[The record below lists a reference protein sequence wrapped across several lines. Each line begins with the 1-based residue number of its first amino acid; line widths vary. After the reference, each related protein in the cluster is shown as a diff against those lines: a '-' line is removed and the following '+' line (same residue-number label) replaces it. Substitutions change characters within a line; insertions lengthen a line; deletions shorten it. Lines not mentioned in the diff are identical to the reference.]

1 LDHVLAAVF
10 ETPTVT
16 MKTKFFSLGLAFAL
30 VCPAFLH
37 AEDAV
42 TSIEISGNDAMK
54 FNVTSFTVKAGES
67 IHVSLSN
74 VGTLP
79 KSVMGHNWVLLK
91 SGTDAAAY
99 ASAAANAKGEDFQP
113 KALAGEVIASIGL
126 LGARQN
132 GEVTFTAP
140 TVPGAYTYLCSF
152 PGHFQV
158 GMRGVMTVK

>member
-1 LDHVLAAVF
+1 MKIKNSSLA
-10 ETPTVT
+10 
-16 MKTKFFSLGLAFAL
+16 LAFAL
-30 VCPAFLH
+30 FCAVTLR
-37 AEDAV
+37 AEDAT
-42 TSIEISGNDAMK
+42 TSIEISGNDSMK
-54 FNVTSFTVKAGES
+54 FNVTSFTVKPGEVV
-67 IHVSLSN
+67 HVSLSN

-91 SGTDAAAY
+91 AGKDGSAY
-99 ASAAANAKGEDFQP
+99 SSAASNAKEEDFMP
-113 KALAGEVIASIGL
+113 KALAGDVIASIGL

-140 TVPGAYTYLCSF
+140 MARGTYTYLCSF